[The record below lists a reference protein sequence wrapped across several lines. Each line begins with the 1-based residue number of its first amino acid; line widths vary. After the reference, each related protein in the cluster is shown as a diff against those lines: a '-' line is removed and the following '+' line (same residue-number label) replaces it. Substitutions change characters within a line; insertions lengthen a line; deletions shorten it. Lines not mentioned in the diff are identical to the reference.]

1 MPKIIASG
9 RAPRTTSEVPLQLVY
24 LARYCRGKEAT
35 EAGID
40 RGNGKS
46 TLLHLIEPFCE
57 DELSGKRAERNR

>member
-1 MPKIIASG
+1 
-9 RAPRTTSEVPLQLVY
+9 VY
-24 LARYCRGKEAT
+24 LARYCREKEAT